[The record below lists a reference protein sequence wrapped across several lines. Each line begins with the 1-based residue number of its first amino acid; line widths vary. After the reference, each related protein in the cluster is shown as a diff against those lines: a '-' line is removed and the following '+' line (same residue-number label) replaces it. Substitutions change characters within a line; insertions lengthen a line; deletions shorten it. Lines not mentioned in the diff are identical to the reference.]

1 MNPMWHGKLRIFS
14 YPVISLLLIMV
25 CIFSCSREQ
34 KQAPLRISYRLKW
47 LFNISVVGDL
57 YAEAQGYFARQGLAV
72 EIKPGSP
79 ERDAIKEL
87 ELGRAQ
93 FGVASA
99 DQVIR
104 ALAKGSP
111 IVVIAQLFQTN
122 PLQWIYRSEK
132 YSIGKPEEL
141 KGKEIGIT
149 HGGNDETIMKAL
161 LAKYGIADTEV
172 GFYSVRYDYTPFY
185 QQQVD
190 LWPVYRNAE
199 GIVIA
204 DKLEGEGEGVDFFD
218 PSAFGINF
226 VANSVITTRKMLQEH
241 PATVRKFGEALL
253 QGWREALDKV
263 NAARAIATMQE
274 YDRDTPVAI
283 LQKQLNATRKLMVP
297 PDIVFGAI
305 DTTSWQQTEL
315 IMLQQGLIVKPIAV
329 EQYLYPIETI
339 VEEK

>member
-1 MNPMWHGKLRIFS
+1 MNPVWHGKLRIFS
-14 YPVISLLLIMV
+14 SPVIFLLLIMV
-25 CIFSCSREQ
+25 CAFSCSREQ
-34 KQAPLRISYRLKW
+34 KQAPLQISYRLKW

-57 YAEAQGYFARQGLAV
+57 YAEAQGYFTRQGLAV

-132 YSIGKPEEL
+132 YSIGNPKEL

-172 GFYSVRYDYTPFY
+172 GYYSVRYDYTPFY

-204 DKLEGEGEGVDFFD
+204 DKMAGEGEGVDFFD

-226 VANSVITTRKMLQEH
+226 VANSVITTRKMLREH

-263 NAARAIATMQE
+263 NAARAIAIMQK
-274 YDRDTPVAI
+274 YDQDTPVAI
-283 LQKQLNATRKLMVP
+283 LQKQLNATRKLMAP
-297 PDIVFGAI
+297 PDIAFGVINTA
-305 DTTSWQQTEL
+305 SWQQTEQ

-329 EQYLYPIETI
+329 EQYLYPIGD
-339 VEEK
+339 